1 MTIHPSLI
9 EKVSLD
15 AREHNADVAADIKRS
30 FAYVGPVTVTS
41 HEEAADAPARNDLR
55 LVCRM
60 GRPYWTDEGDGAE
73 MWDVMRSWLEGKAY
87 KVAST
92 MANFNTSR
100 AEHGHQT
107 VHYDRVELDMKPYA
121 LGIALTQDDCLPAV
135 DELAARFRE
144 LLLAGVIPADAR
156 GVEMPGAASLA
167 EQRAAAEAQAKAAAA
182 AAAEGQVP
190 AEGEAAAS
198 AEEGAQEEVAS
209 PLDEALAAAGVASA
223 EPAGAPEPASAP
235 AAGEEPADAA
245 APAEGEEP
253 ADPTARTPEEA
264 AKPAKPAVAHVSDNL
279 ASVDTR
285 VWDVL
290 LADGS
295 TRQLDS
301 ASGEW
306 L

>member
-41 HEEAADAPARNDLR
+41 HEAKEGEPVRNDLR

-73 MWDVMRSWLEGKAY
+73 MWDVMRTWLEGKAY

-100 AEHGHQT
+100 AEQGHQT

-144 LLLAGVIPADAR
+144 LVLAGVVPADAR

-167 EQRAAAEAQAKAAAA
+167 EQRAAAAEQAKAA
-182 AAAEGQVP
+182 EDQTP
-190 AEGEAAAS
+190 A
-198 AEEGAQEEVAS
+198 AEEGQPAEAAEATPS
-209 PLDEALAAAGVASA
+209 PLDEALAAAGVAAA
-223 EPAGAPEPASAP
+223 EPAET
-235 AAGEEPADAA
+235 PADGAA
-245 APAEGEEP
+245 ADGAPAEGKEP
-253 ADPTARTPEEA
+253 AKAAEPAPA
-264 AKPAKPAVAHVSDNL
+264 AKPALPHASDNL
-279 ASVDTR
+279 ESVDTR

-290 LADGS
+290 LADGR

-301 ASGEW
+301 ATGEW

>member
-41 HEEAADAPARNDLR
+41 HEAKEGEPVRNDLR

-73 MWDVMRSWLEGKAY
+73 MWDVMRTWLEGKAY

-144 LLLAGVIPADAR
+144 LVLAGVIPADVR

-167 EQRAAAEAQAKAAAA
+167 EQRAAAAEQAKAG
-182 AAAEGQVP
+182 EGQ
-190 AEGEAAAS
+190 AS
-198 AEEGAQEEVAS
+198 VAEEGQPAEAAEAAGDAPS
-209 PLDEALAAAGVASA
+209 PLDEALAAAGVAAA
-223 EPAGAPEPASAP
+223 EPAGASKPAETP
-235 AAGEEPADAA
+235 TDAA
-245 APAEGEEP
+245 AAVPTDGPATDEAPAEGEGPALVAEP
-253 ADPTARTPEEA
+253 APA
-264 AKPAKPAVAHVSDNL
+264 AKPALPHVSDNL

-301 ASGEW
+301 AAGEW